1 MLISMTGQGQSRRIV
16 GAIEVTVEVRAVNN
30 RFFKLQLR
38 TSDVFSRLEP
48 QIEALARRHVRRG
61 SLNMTVYASRAARAS
76 DYRLHEVAI
85 ASYYAQCREIA
96 TRLGIDARVT
106 MGELLALP
114 GVVAE
119 HESTHREPD
128 EELVRETLA
137 AINDALVCLN
147 RMREAEGANM
157 AKELLDQ
164 LERINQLKGVVEEKA
179 PIVIDDYRERLRLR
193 LQQGL
198 AMVGVDI
205 HPNDVL
211 RETQIFAD
219 KADVREEIVRLGSH
233 TRQFANLL
241 EDQESQGRKLDFLI
255 QEMFRE
261 ANTIGSK
268 AGDSEIAQR
277 VVDIK
282 AIIEQMRELVQNAE

>member
-1 MLISMTGQGQSRRIV
+1 MTGQGQSRRIV

-38 TSDVFSRLEP
+38 TSDVLSRLEP
-48 QIEALARRHVRRG
+48 QIEALARQHIRRG
-61 SLNMTVYASRAARAS
+61 SLNMNVYVSRAARAS

-85 ASYYAQCREIA
+85 TSYYEQCQAIA
-96 TRLGIDARVT
+96 ARLGISAQIT
-106 MGELLALP
+106 MADLLALP

-119 HESTHREPD
+119 HEPHDHEPD
-128 EELVRETLA
+128 DELVQETLA
-137 AINDALVCLN
+137 AVNDALLCLN

-157 AKELLDQ
+157 ANELRGQ
-164 LERINQLKGVVEEKA
+164 LERINEIKVAIEAKA
-179 PIVIDDYRERLRLR
+179 PMVIDDYRERLRLR
-193 LQQGL
+193 VQQGL
-198 AMVGVDI
+198 ALVGVDI
-205 HPNDVL
+205 HATDVL

-219 KADVREEIVRLGSH
+219 KADVREEIVRLRSH
-233 TRQFANLL
+233 TRQFASLL
-241 EDQESQGRKLDFLI
+241 DDQESQGRKLDFLI

-277 VVDIK
+277 IVDIK

>member
-1 MLISMTGQGQSRRIV
+1 MLISMTGQGQSRRMV

-38 TSDVFSRLEP
+38 TSDILSRLEP
-48 QIEALARRHVRRG
+48 QIEALVRQHVRRG
-61 SLNMTVYASRAARAS
+61 SLNMNVYVSRAARES
-76 DYRLHEVAI
+76 DFRLHEVAI

-96 TRLGIDARVT
+96 GRLGIESHVT
-106 MGELLALP
+106 LADLLSLP

-119 HESTHREPD
+119 HSSEEREPD
-128 EELVRETLA
+128 QELITETLLA
-137 AINDALVCLN
+137 VGDALACLN
-147 RMREAEGANM
+147 RMRQAEGANM
-157 AKELLDQ
+157 AKELLEQ
-164 LERINQLKGVVEEKA
+164 LARINELKVAIEEKA
-179 PIVIDDYRERLRLR
+179 PMVIDDYRERLRLR
-193 LQQGL
+193 VQQGL
-198 AMVGVDI
+198 GLVGVDV
-205 HPNDVL
+205 HPSDVL

-219 KADVREEIVRLGSH
+219 KADVREEIVRLRSH
-233 TRQFANLL
+233 TRQFASLL
-241 EDQESQGRKLDFLI
+241 DDSESQGRKLDFLI

>member
-1 MLISMTGQGQSRRIV
+1 VLISMTGQGQSRRMV
-16 GAIEVTVEVRAVNN
+16 GAIELTVEVRAVNN

-38 TSDVFSRLEP
+38 TSDVLSRLEP
-48 QIEALARRHVRRG
+48 QIEALARQHVRRG
-61 SLNMTVYASRAARAS
+61 SLNMNVYIHRAARTA
-76 DYRLHEVAI
+76 DYRLQEVAI
-85 ASYYAQCREIA
+85 ASYYAQCQAIA
-96 TRLGIDARVT
+96 ARLGIDSQVT
-106 MGELLALP
+106 MGNLLSLP

-119 HESTHREPD
+119 SEADGREPD
-128 EELVRETLA
+128 EHLVSETLA
-137 AINDALVCLN
+137 AVADALACLN
-147 RMREAEGANM
+147 RMREAEGTNM
-157 AKELLDQ
+157 AHELRGQ
-164 LERINQLKGVVEEKA
+164 LERINQIKIAIEEKA
-179 PIVIDDYRERLRLR
+179 PMVIDDYRERLRLR
-193 LQQGL
+193 VQQGL
-198 AMVGVDI
+198 ALVGVDI
-205 HPNDVL
+205 HASDVL

-219 KADVREEIVRLGSH
+219 KADVREEIVRLRSH

-241 EDQESQGRKLDFLI
+241 DEEESQGRKLDFLI

>member
-1 MLISMTGQGQSRRIV
+1 MLISMTGQGQSRRIL
-16 GAIEVTVEVRAVNN
+16 GSMEIMVEVRAVNN

-38 TSDVFSRLEP
+38 TSEVLSRLEP
-48 QIEALARRHVRRG
+48 EFEALARQHVRRG
-61 SLNMTVYASRAARAS
+61 SLNMSVYVSREARAS
-76 DYRLHEVAI
+76 DYRLQEVAI
-85 ASYYAQCREIA
+85 ASYLEQCRAIA
-96 TRLGIDARVT
+96 SSVGIDAQVT
-106 MGELLALP
+106 LGQLLALP

-119 HESTHREPD
+119 TQTQDREPSD
-128 EELVRETLA
+128 ELTSETLA
-137 AINDALVCLN
+137 AVADALICLN

-157 AKELLDQ
+157 ATELRGQ
-164 LERINQLKGVVEEKA
+164 VEKINVLKVAIEDKA
-179 PIVIDDYRERLRLR
+179 PLVIDDYRERLRLR
-193 LQQGL
+193 VQQGL
-198 AMVGVDI
+198 AMVGVDV
-205 HPNDVL
+205 HASDVL

-219 KADVREEIVRLGSH
+219 KADVREEIVRLRSH
-233 TRQFANLL
+233 TRQFAHLL
-241 EDQESQGRKLDFLI
+241 DENESQGRKLDFLI